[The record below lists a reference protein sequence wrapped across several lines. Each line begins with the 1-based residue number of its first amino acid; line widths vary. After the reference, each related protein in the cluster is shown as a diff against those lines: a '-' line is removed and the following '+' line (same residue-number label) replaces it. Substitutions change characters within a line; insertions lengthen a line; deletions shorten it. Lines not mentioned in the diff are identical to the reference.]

1 MKFYNDIDE
10 TEVQQHIKE
19 IDYSGYTKVE
29 NFLSIEGKDHLLS
42 LINKRYKKINELASG
57 DKMKY
62 PGLTSRNEND
72 KIICSLYHID
82 YCFID
87 LLSSDPIRK
96 IAMPKLN
103 DEYYRFLP
111 QHLPNYILSYYNARS
126 SGNKLDMHIDSN
138 ILFLSDQK
146 TNVIQVALLL
156 EDSTID
162 IGCKVVVLGSQNLGR
177 YTDKEF
183 CNTKPLSR
191 KAGDLIIWDS
201 RLWHGTLA
209 NKTRES
215 RWALIA
221 TLSKWWCKQSID
233 IVRNLDNDIYQLCS
247 DEQKQLLRFCSI
259 PPKDEFQRNNTKT
272 GYDFFKKNVDD
283 YEYLLL

>member
-1 MKFYNDIDE
+1 MKLYNDIDE

-29 NFLSIEGKDHLLS
+29 NFLTIKGKDHLLS

-57 DKMKY
+57 DKFKY
-62 PGLTSRNEND
+62 PGVPSRNEND
-72 KIICSLYHID
+72 KIIYSLYNID

-87 LLSSDPIRK
+87 LLTSDPIRK
-96 IAMPKLN
+96 ISMHKLN

-126 SGNKLDMHIDSN
+126 SGDKLDLHIDSYFP
-138 ILFLSDQK
+138 FLSSQK
-146 TNVIQVALLL
+146 TNGIQIAFLL
-156 EDSTID
+156 EDSTIEN
-162 IGCKVVVLGSQNLGR
+162 GSTVIVPGSHNSGR
-177 YTDKEF
+177 YTDREF
-183 CNTKPLSR
+183 LDLKPLTG
-191 KAGDLIIWDS
+191 KAGDLLIWDS
-201 RLWHGTLA
+201 RLWHGTLP
-209 NKTRES
+209 NNSQNS

-221 TLSKWWCKQSID
+221 TFSQWWCKQSID

-247 DEQKQLLRFCSI
+247 DEQKQLLGFCSI

-272 GYDFFKKNVDD
+272 GYDFLKKNVDD
-283 YEYLLL
+283 Y

>member
-1 MKFYNDIDE
+1 MKFYNELDE
-10 TEVQQHIKE
+10 TDVQQHIKE

-29 NFLSIEGKDHLLS
+29 NFLPIEGKDHLLN

-62 PGLTSRNEND
+62 PGVPTRNEND
-72 KIICSLYHID
+72 KIIYSLYNID

-96 IAMPKLN
+96 IAMHKLN

-126 SGNKLDMHIDSN
+126 SGNKLEMHIDSH
-138 ILFLSDQK
+138 IPFLSDQK
-146 TNVIQVALLL
+146 TNMIQLAFLL

-162 IGCKVVVLGSQNLGR
+162 NGCTVVVPGSHNLGR
-177 YTDKEF
+177 YTDREF
-183 CNTKPLSR
+183 YNTKPLTG

-209 NKTRES
+209 NKTSKS

-221 TLSKWWCKQSID
+221 TLSQWWCKQSID
-233 IVRNLDNDIYQLCS
+233 IVRNIDNDVYKQCS
-247 DEQKQLLRFCSI
+247 DEQKQLLGFCSI
-259 PPKDEFQRNNTKT
+259 PPEDEFSRNNTKC
-272 GYDFFKKNVDD
+272 GYDFLKANVED
-283 YEYLLL
+283 YF